1 MARAEAAGP
10 EIARRS
16 SLFGIGLPVPPRV
29 SGHARLFTRPAY
41 DRLVAAEPLL
51 RRLIPILIA
60 IFLVIVGLTRVV
72 ELYGLK
78 LEREAEARSTV
89 SLVAMLIAATLRGDA
104 AAAGTDPANALSA
117 ALPAGATAEGRRVY
131 LTDPAGK
138 IVAAAPDATQA
149 GVPLTAI
156 LSDAQPLTTFGE
168 RAGVLE
174 VPIGEDVTALATVH
188 LLDPPYGMVA
198 V

>member
-41 DRLVAAEPLL
+41 ERLVAAEPLL

-78 LEREAEARSTV
+78 VEREVEARSTL
-89 SLVAMLIAATLRGDA
+89 SLIATLVAATLDKGT
-104 AAAGTDPANALSA
+104 AAGGTNALAS
-117 ALPAGATAEGRRVY
+117 ALPPSATADGRRVY
-131 LTDPAGK
+131 LTDGRGK
-138 IVAAAPDATQA
+138 IIGAAPD
-149 GVPLTAI
+149 LTEIGLDFSAV
-156 LSDAQPLTTFGE
+156 LTDAQPLTTFGE

-174 VPIGEDVTALATVH
+174 IPLADGASAFATVR
-188 LLDPPYGMVA
+188 LLD
-198 V
+198 